1 MSKSVVFLLLG
12 LCALVAVD
20 AFAPTAMPLQNRARL
35 ATSSSRPA
43 AAVSLRMNAGAQIAS
58 AAIKLAAEAAPAVAE
73 DNTLLLLGGAGFSVL
88 IPLIVVVFVVSSQ
101 GVFKKSR

>member
-1 MSKSVVFLLLG
+1 
-12 LCALVAVD
+12 
-20 AFAPTAMPLQNRARL
+20 
-35 ATSSSRPA
+35 
-43 AAVSLRMNAGAQIAS
+43 
-58 AAIKLAAEAAPAVAE
+58 VAE